1 MPVPG
6 SVPAGGPPGITGAS
20 GLLPAQY
27 LPLLPAAGA
36 GSVSAD
42 LPSDHG
48 RGEGAAAGAS
58 EDSVQPGGQRE
69 KQQEARPGRAELAA
83 DSALAL
89 ALAVVLT
96 MATYFVSQHRA
107 SVRPFDAGGAALVI
121 ASSAV
126 LAARRT
132 WPVAVL
138 AVVFGIIL
146 TYLAIGYPDG
156 PIWVTLIIAF
166 FTAVVRG
173 QRLVGV
179 AAAIAVFG
187 VFLLIHPL
195 LGRGPV
201 PSAAGL
207 AAVAAWP
214 LVILGTAEAVRIRRV
229 RAAEAARIRE
239 EETLR
244 RASEERL
251 RIARELHDSLGHYLS
266 MISVQS
272 GVALNLNPGLPG
284 QVAESLSAIRQASR
298 EGLRELRSVLRILRQ
313 DGEPAPHAPPPTLAR
328 LSDLVNHAAAAGLQ
342 VRAET
347 GGTVRELPFGI
358 DQAAFRIVQE
368 ALTNVTRH
376 AGTDTATVRIRY
388 GQHDLT
394 LQVDDDGHGSNDG
407 PLPPGGSGIA
417 GMRERAAALGGE
429 LHAGPRPRGGFRVT
443 ATLPLDGS
451 E

>member
-1 MPVPG
+1 
-6 SVPAGGPPGITGAS
+6 
-20 GLLPAQY
+20 
-27 LPLLPAAGA
+27 
-36 GSVSAD
+36 
-42 LPSDHG
+42 
-48 RGEGAAAGAS
+48 
-58 EDSVQPGGQRE
+58 VQPGGQRD
-69 KQQEARPGRAELAA
+69 KQQEARPGRAALAA

-96 MATYFVSQHRA
+96 VATYFVSQHRA
-107 SVRPFDAGGAALVI
+107 SVRPFDAGAAALVV

-146 TYLAIGYPDG
+146 AYLATGYPDG
-156 PIWVTLIIAF
+156 PIWLTLIIAF

-173 QRLVGV
+173 YRLVGV

-195 LGRGPV
+195 LGRGPA

-207 AAVAAWP
+207 AAVVAWP
-214 LVILGTAEAVRIRRV
+214 LVILGAAEAVRIRRV

-272 GVALNLNPGLPG
+272 GVALNLNPGLPA
-284 QVAESLSAIRQASR
+284 QVAESLSAIRQASK

-313 DGEPAPHAPPPTLAR
+313 DGEPAPHAPPPALAR
-328 LSDLVNHAAAAGLQ
+328 LGDLVNHAAAAGLQ
-342 VRAET
+342 VHAET

-394 LQVDDDGHGSNDG
+394 VQVDDDGQGSNDG

-429 LHAGPRPRGGFRVT
+429 LHAGPRPRGGFRVF

>member
-1 MPVPG
+1 M
-6 SVPAGGPPGITGAS
+6 
-20 GLLPAQY
+20 
-27 LPLLPAAGA
+27 
-36 GSVSAD
+36 
-42 LPSDHG
+42 
-48 RGEGAAAGAS
+48 
-58 EDSVQPGGQRE
+58 QPGGQRD
-69 KQQEARPGRAELAA
+69 KQHEARVGRAGLAA

-89 ALAVVLT
+89 VLAVVLT
-96 MATYFVSQHRA
+96 VATYFVSQHRA
-107 SVRPFDAGGAALVI
+107 SVRPFDAGAAALVVA
-121 ASSAV
+121 ASV
-126 LAARRT
+126 TLAARRAR
-132 WPVAVL
+132 PVAVL
-138 AVVFGIIL
+138 AVEFAIVLG
-146 TYLAIGYPDG
+146 YLAAGYPDG
-156 PIWVTLIIAF
+156 PIWLPVIIAF
-166 FTAVVRG
+166 FTAVVLG
-173 QRLVGV
+173 HRLAGV

-187 VFLLIHPL
+187 LFLVIHSL
-195 LGRGPV
+195 LGRGPA
-201 PSAAGL
+201 PSAAAV

-214 LVILGTAEAVRIRRV
+214 LVILAAAEAVRIRRV

-239 EETLR
+239 EEALR
-244 RASEERL
+244 RASDERL

-272 GVALNLNPGLPG
+272 GVALNLNHDLPG

-313 DGEPAPHAPPPTLAR
+313 DGEPAPHAPPPALAR
-328 LSDLVNHAAAAGLQ
+328 LDDLVNHAAAAGLQ

-347 GGTVRELPFGI
+347 GGTVRELPFGV

-376 AGTDTATVRIRY
+376 AGTDTATVRVRY

-394 LQVDDDGHGSNDG
+394 VQVDDDGQGRTDG
-407 PLPPGGSGIA
+407 LPPPGGSGIP

-429 LHAGPRPRGGFRVT
+429 LHAGPRPGGGFRVT